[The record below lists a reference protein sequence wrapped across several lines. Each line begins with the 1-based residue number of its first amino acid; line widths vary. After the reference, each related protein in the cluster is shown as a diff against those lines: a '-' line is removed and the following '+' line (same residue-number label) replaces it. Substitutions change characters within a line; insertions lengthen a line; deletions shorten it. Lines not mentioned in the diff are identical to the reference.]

1 MLCVRAEGFPP
12 VLVEDMDIH
21 VFKHVEVNMFPS
33 AKYSLV
39 LQLTRGVARM
49 LQRYFELD
57 EVKKNDYVILFFL
70 FLSCFWHFAYFRK
83 KMVWRKRMKCK
94 LLL

>member
-39 LQLTRGVARM
+39 LQLTSGVARM
-49 LQRYFELD
+49 LQRYFELE
-57 EVKKNDYVILFFL
+57 EVK
-70 FLSCFWHFAYFRK
+70 
-83 KMVWRKRMKCK
+83 MMM
-94 LLL
+94 